1 MLTSHFRIGLIKKWK
16 VRNGHLATYRQ
27 LTKSLFEAGA
37 IDSVHTL
44 CQELGAPRN
53 PLACPAPSQPP
64 PTPVRGINLM
74 HN

>member
-1 MLTSHFRIGLIKKWK
+1 MLKSHFRIGLLKKWK
-16 VRNGHLATYRQ
+16 ERNGYLATYRQ
-27 LTKSLFEAGA
+27 LAMSLFNAGA

-64 PTPVRGINLM
+64 PTPVRGKKLYA
-74 HN
+74 